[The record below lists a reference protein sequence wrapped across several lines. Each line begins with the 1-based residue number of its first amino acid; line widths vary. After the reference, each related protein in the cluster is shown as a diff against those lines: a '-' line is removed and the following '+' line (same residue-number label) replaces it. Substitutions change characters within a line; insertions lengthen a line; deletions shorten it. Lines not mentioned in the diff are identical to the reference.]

1 MGNGQRLPIISS
13 GSSIFYSPHHTQT
26 HLNLNNLLHI
36 SSITKNLISVS
47 QFAKDNAVFFELHP
61 NCFLVMLFFFKEML
75 DLMDFI
81 ATPIFP
87 LNLPSHQ
94 LSSLKP
100 SE

>member
-1 MGNGQRLPIISS
+1 
-13 GSSIFYSPHHTQT
+13 
-26 HLNLNNLLHI
+26 
-36 SSITKNLISVS
+36 
-47 QFAKDNAVFFELHP
+47 
-61 NCFLVMLFFFKEML
+61 MLFFFKEML